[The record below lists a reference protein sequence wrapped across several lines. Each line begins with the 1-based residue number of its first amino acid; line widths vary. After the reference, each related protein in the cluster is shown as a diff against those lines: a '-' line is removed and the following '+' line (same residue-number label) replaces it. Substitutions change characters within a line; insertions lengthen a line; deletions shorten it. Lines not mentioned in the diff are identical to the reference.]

1 MDRKILWVGVGSLLL
16 LGLAFAGF
24 RLFQKPEEFR
34 GTAYVEPYPIAADFE
49 LTRSN
54 GDLFRLS
61 DQGKVI
67 LLFFGYTS
75 CPDVCPTT
83 LAELN
88 LALNQISEK
97 ADQIEV
103 VFVSVDPDR
112 DSPQVVQSYV
122 SRFNPAFI
130 GLSGSIDQLNP
141 IWQEYGIY
149 REVVDD
155 GSAAGPDIN
164 HTARITVMD
173 KQGHLRLSYAY
184 DTPLEDIVHDLNLI
198 LK

>member
-1 MDRKILWVGVGSLLL
+1 MDRKILWVGIGSLLL
-16 LGLAFAGF
+16 VGLAFAGF

-34 GTAYVEPYPIAADFE
+34 GTAYVEPYPTAADFE
-49 LTRSN
+49 LTRSS

-88 LALNQISEK
+88 LALNQMKEK
-97 ADQIEV
+97 AAQVEV

-112 DSPQVVQSYV
+112 DSPETVQNYV
-122 SRFNPAFI
+122 SRFNPSFI
-130 GLSGSIDQLNP
+130 GLSGSIDQLSP
-141 IWQEYGIY
+141 IWQDYGIY
-149 REVVDD
+149 SGGPVV
-155 GSAAGPDIN
+155 N
-164 HTARITVMD
+164 HTARITVID
-173 KQGHLRLSYAY
+173 TQGHLRLSYAY
-184 DTPLEDIVHDLNLI
+184 DTPLAEIVHDLNLI
-198 LK
+198 LN